1 MKRIITSFLTLA
13 MFAVMLPL
21 FAAETNAQ
29 TRCWTNS
36 RGQRVCRNYERDR
49 DDYDRDYE
57 RDRGNIYD
65 RHRNVI
71 NIGIGTAAG
80 AIIGGLIGG
89 KKGALIGT
97 AIGAGGSALYTYKI
111 NPKTKK
117 YERVYNS
124 SYRRN

>member
-1 MKRIITSFLTLA
+1 MKKYFSYFVMTA
-13 MFAVMLPL
+13 MMAVMIPL
-21 FAAETNAQ
+21 MASTADAQSQCYYNNA
-29 TRCWTNS
+29 
-36 RGQRVCRNYERDR
+36 GQRICRNTSRNQ
-49 DDYDRDYE
+49 
-57 RDRGNIYD
+57 GNVYD

-97 AIGAGGSALYTYKI
+97 AAGAGGAALYTYKL

-117 YERVYNS
+117 YERVY
-124 SYRRN
+124 RRR